1 MPKNF
6 LKIIFIFLIFFKS
19 VSAENVKNIT
29 VKGNERIDSNTVILF
44 SKIKIGDNLDANS
57 LNDITKRIYNTN
69 FFKDVVVNFTDSILQ
84 ISVIERVIIQNV
96 RIEGVRSK
104 NLKKQILERTTNKNS
119 TPYNE
124 FIVKSDLKLIQNI
137 LQSLGYY
144 FSKINAL
151 TQDNNNNTID
161 LVFDIDLG
169 KKSYIEE
176 IIFVGDKKFKSGNL
190 RNVIASEENKFWK
203 IISKKKFLNKK
214 RIDLDVRLLKNFYKN
229 KGFYNVKIESNT
241 VNYTKNDNFQLIF
254 NIDSGERFYFNDF
267 KINLPDNYDLVFF
280 EKIQKKLNESKGL
293 FYSYK
298 VIENTL
304 SKIEDIAFDKD
315 YEFVD
320 ATIDETIVDKNKIN
334 TVINLTESSK
344 LYVNKINILGNSV
357 TIEDVLRN
365 ELVVD
370 EGDPLNNIL
379 LKKSL
384 NNIRSLNIFKQVDAT
399 IENTENDSEKIINIT
414 IVERPTGEISA
425 GAGAGTSG
433 VSTIFGVKENNF
445 LGKGI
450 RLNSNLFIGSEE
462 VKGLFSVVNPNYKNT
477 DKDLIFSL
485 ESSELD
491 RMKDYGYK
499 SGKTGFLLGTR
510 FEHMDDFFIT
520 PNFSTYL
527 ESVTTSSTA
536 TANLKKQEGS
546 YFDTEFSYLLDLD
559 KRNDAF
565 QTTDGYRSKFNQVL
579 PIVAD
584 HSTIINGYELNTYHE
599 LFFDNVLKTT
609 LYMRAANSL
618 GNKDVRI
625 SDRQYIPSSK
635 LRGFE
640 PGKVGPID
648 NGDFIGGNY
657 LTAINISSDI
667 DILESFETTSF
678 NVFLDM
684 ANVWGVD
691 YSSAID
697 DSNKLR
703 SAVGI
708 SLDWF
713 TPVGPLN
720 FSLAQPLLKKD
731 TDKTESFR
739 FNLGTTF

>member
-6 LKIIFIFLIFFKS
+6 LKIIFIFLIFFKN
-19 VSAENVKNIT
+19 VSAENVKNII

-44 SKIKIGDNLDANS
+44 SKIKIGDNLDTNS

-69 FFKDVVVNFTDSILQ
+69 FFKDVVVNLTDSLLQ

-96 RIEGVRSK
+96 RIDGVRSK
-104 NLKKQILERTTNKNS
+104 DLKKQILEKTINKNS

-124 FIVKSDLKLIQNI
+124 FFIKSDLKLIQNI
-137 LQSLGYY
+137 LQNLGYY
-144 FSKINAL
+144 FSKINAS
-151 TQDNNNNTID
+151 TQDNNNKTID

-176 IIFVGDKKFKSGNL
+176 IIFVGDKKFKSGSL
-190 RNVIASEENKFWK
+190 RNIIASEENKFWK

-298 VIENTL
+298 VVENTL
-304 SKIEDIAFDKD
+304 SQIEDIAFDKD

-384 NNIRSLNIFKQVDAT
+384 NNIRSLNIFKKVDAT
-399 IENTENDSEKIINIT
+399 IENTENESEKIINIT
-414 IVERPTGEISA
+414 IVEKATGEISA

-433 VSTIFGVKENNF
+433 VSTIFGINENNF

-450 RLNSNLFIGSEE
+450 KLNSNLFIGSEE
-462 VKGLFSVVNPNYKNT
+462 VKGLFSIVNPNYKNT
-477 DKDLIFSL
+477 DKDLIFSF

-491 RMKDYGYK
+491 RMTDYGYK

-546 YFDTEFSYLLDLD
+546 YFDTEFSYFLDLD
-559 KRNDAF
+559 KRNESF
-565 QTTDGYRSKFNQVL
+565 QPTDGYRSRFNQVL

-618 GNKDVRI
+618 GEKDVRI

-657 LTAINISSDI
+657 LTAINISSDV

>member
-57 LNDITKRIYNTN
+57 LNDITKKIYNTN

-536 TANLKKQEGS
+536 TANLKN
-546 YFDTEFSYLLDLD
+546 
-559 KRNDAF
+559 KR
-565 QTTDGYRSKFNQVL
+565 
-579 PIVAD
+579 VAILILSF
-584 HSTIINGYELNTYHE
+584 HTY
-599 LFFDNVLKTT
+599 
-609 LYMRAANSL
+609 
-618 GNKDVRI
+618 
-625 SDRQYIPSSK
+625 
-635 LRGFE
+635 
-640 PGKVGPID
+640 
-648 NGDFIGGNY
+648 
-657 LTAINISSDI
+657 
-667 DILESFETTSF
+667 
-678 NVFLDM
+678 
-684 ANVWGVD
+684 
-691 YSSAID
+691 
-697 DSNKLR
+697 
-703 SAVGI
+703 
-708 SLDWF
+708 
-713 TPVGPLN
+713 
-720 FSLAQPLLKKD
+720 
-731 TDKTESFR
+731 
-739 FNLGTTF
+739 